1 MWVGGGAT
9 RFVAPTHP
17 REKEK
22 GRTGVNI
29 SPHSYPSPATVFSPP
44 LPSDPAS
51 TRHPPSIRDLFSQ
64 KSDRQATKQSTLG
77 RGFGI
82 SLGMC
87 THLRIGSLAI
97 VMLSYMIISCTRV
110 PASNPIS
117 NSPPPRLSIFGPT
130 TSTQKS
136 APSIK

>member
-1 MWVGGGAT
+1 MWVGGERRGLSHP
-9 RFVAPTHP
+9 PTLGKKK
-17 REKEK
+17 R

-97 VMLSYMIISCTRV
+97 VMLSYMMISCTRV
-110 PASNPIS
+110 PASTPMI
-117 NSPPPRLSIFGPT
+117 NSPPPRLSIFHPAT
-130 TSTQKS
+130 FFQN
-136 APSIK
+136 